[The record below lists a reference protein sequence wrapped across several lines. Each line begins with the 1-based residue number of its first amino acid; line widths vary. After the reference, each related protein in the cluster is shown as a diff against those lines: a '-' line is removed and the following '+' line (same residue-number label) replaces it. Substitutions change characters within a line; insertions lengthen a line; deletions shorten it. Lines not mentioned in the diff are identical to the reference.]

1 MKLNN
6 KILNSGQSGFTLV
19 ELMVGLTIGML
30 VSVII
35 MQVLSVFEAQ
45 KRTTTGTADA
55 QTDGS
60 IALFNISREL
70 QLAGYP
76 LMPVTNSSLECTTTS
91 YGATGIASIFPISLT
106 DGVAAT
112 GVSASDTVTIRYG
125 STASGGTPTIITALV
140 GSAATVAN
148 NFGCN
153 TGEVSLI
160 TNGTACAL
168 STVTAVSA
176 ASTVPATI
184 TLQNAASAAPG
195 ANLACLGTWHEITY
209 RVNNSN
215 LERQDAPPAYNPF
228 TANVANIV
236 NIQAQYGLSAAAN
249 SNQVV
254 QWIDATG
261 TWATPPLPPAVPN
274 RNFIKAIRLA
284 VVARN
289 AKMETTAVTTAC
301 SSTTAANPTGLCA
314 WAGSASSPA
323 PTINLSAN
331 DPNWLRYRYRVF
343 ETIIPLRNM
352 IWAKD
357 TL

>member
-1 MKLNN
+1 MKLKTNMFKKN
-6 KILNSGQSGFTLV
+6 QTGFTLV

-45 KRTTTGTADA
+45 KRSTTGNADA

-60 IALFNISREL
+60 IALFNIGREL
-70 QLAGYP
+70 QLAGFP
-76 LMPVTNSSLECTTTS
+76 LMPVTNSSLECTAFS
-91 YGATGIASIFPISLT
+91 YGATGIASIFPVSLT
-106 DGVAAT
+106 DGVPAT

-125 STASGGTPTIITALV
+125 STSSGGTPTTITALV
-140 GSAATVAN
+140 GAAATVDN

-153 TGEVSLI
+153 TGEVSII
-160 TNGTACAL
+160 TNGTNCAL

-184 TLQNAASAAPG
+184 TLQNTASAAPG
-195 ANLACLGTWHEITY
+195 ANLACLGAWHEVTY

-215 LERQDAPPAYNPF
+215 LERQDAPPASNAF

-254 QWIDATG
+254 QWVDASGG
-261 TWATPPLPPAVPN
+261 TWAAPTVAN
-274 RNFIKAIRLA
+274 RNRIKAVRLA

-289 AKMETTAVTTAC
+289 AKMETTAVTSAC
-301 SSTTAANPTGLCA
+301 SSITAANPTGLCA
-314 WAGSASSPA
+314 WAGSATSPA
-323 PTINLSAN
+323 PSINLSAN